1 MNDDT
6 IVSRLF
12 LHIILPTKGRAK
24 VLFQE
29 RREDLYREIWH
40 IHRNLGCR
48 LVCVG
53 GSEEHVHILVSFNPT
68 ISIDHYAEALKSGTT
83 EWIEANAV
91 FPQFAGW
98 HEDYAAFSVSE
109 EHCDLLAEYIM
120 ADGERHRTVPFLDE
134 FKQLLTEAG
143 IEFDEKQ
150 L

>member
-12 LHIILPTKGRAK
+12 LHIILTTKGREK

-29 RREDLYREIWH
+29 RREDRYREIWH

-48 LVCVG
+48 LICVS
-53 GSEEHVHILVSFNPT
+53 GSEEHIHILVGFKPT
-68 ISIDHYAEALKSGTT
+68 ISLDGYANAVKTGVAA
-83 EWIEANAV
+83 WIEAEAA

-109 EHCDLLAEYIM
+109 EDCEMVSDYIK

-134 FKQLLTEAG
+134 YKQLLTEAG
-143 IEFDEKQ
+143 IDFDENE

>member
-1 MNDDT
+1 MDDDT
-6 IVSRLF
+6 IISRLF
-12 LHIILPTKGRAK
+12 LHVILTTKGREK

-48 LVCVG
+48 LICVG
-53 GSEEHVHILVSFNPT
+53 GSEEHIHIFVGHKPT
-68 ISIDHYAEALKSGTT
+68 ISLDEYANAVMSGAAA
-83 EWIEANAV
+83 WIEAGAV

-98 HEDYAAFSVSE
+98 NEDYAAFSVSE
-109 EHCDLLAEYIM
+109 EHCDLISDYIK

-134 FKQLLTEAG
+134 YKQLLTDAG
-143 IEFDEKQ
+143 IEFDEDA

>member
-12 LHIILPTKGRAK
+12 LHVILVTQGREK

-29 RREDLYREIWH
+29 RQEDLFREIWH

-48 LVCVG
+48 LICVSG
-53 GSEEHVHILVSFNPT
+53 GEEHIHILVGFKPT
-68 ISIDHYAEALKSGTT
+68 ISVDGYVKAVQSGVAA
-83 EWIEANAV
+83 WIEAEAV

-98 HEDYAAFSVSE
+98 HEDYAAFSISE
-109 EHCDLLAEYIM
+109 EDSDAVAEYIK

-134 FKQLLTEAG
+134 YKQLLTEAG
-143 IEFDEKQ
+143 IGAARD
-150 L
+150 

>member
-12 LHIILPTKGRAK
+12 LHFILTTKGREK

-29 RREDLYREIWH
+29 RREDLFREIWH

-48 LVCVG
+48 LICVG
-53 GSEEHVHILVSFNPT
+53 GSEEHIHILVGFKPT
-68 ISIDHYAEALKSGTT
+68 ISFDGYAKAVQSAAAA
-83 EWIEANAV
+83 WIAAEAV

-98 HEDYAAFSVSE
+98 HEDYAAFSVS
-109 EHCDLLAEYIM
+109 AEDIDAVSDYIK

-134 FKQLLTEAG
+134 YKQLLTEAG
-143 IEFDEKQ
+143 IEFDENE

>member
-12 LHIILPTKGRAK
+12 FHVILTTKGREK

-48 LVCVG
+48 LICVS
-53 GSEEHVHILVSFNPT
+53 GSEEHIHILVAYKPT
-68 ISIDHYAEALKSGTT
+68 ISLDEYVNAVKSGAAAWTAA
-83 EWIEANAV
+83 EAV

-98 HEDYAAFSVSE
+98 YEDYAAFSVSE
-109 EHCDLLAEYIM
+109 EDCPMVSDFIK
-120 ADGERHRTVPFLDE
+120 ADGERHRTVSFLDE
-134 FKQLLTEAG
+134 YKQLLTEEG
-143 IEFDEKQ
+143 IEFDERE

>member
-1 MNDDT
+1 MDDDT
-6 IVSRLF
+6 IISRLF
-12 LHIILPTKGRAK
+12 LHVILTTKGREK

-48 LVCVG
+48 LICVG
-53 GSEEHVHILVSFNPT
+53 GGEEHIHILVAFKPT
-68 ISIDHYAEALKSGTT
+68 ISLDDYANAVKSGTAA
-83 EWIEANAV
+83 WIEAEAV

-98 HEDYAAFSVSE
+98 NEDYAAFGLAEEDCEAVSE
-109 EHCDLLAEYIM
+109 YIK

-134 FKQLLTEAG
+134 YKQLLTEAG
-143 IEFDEKQ
+143 IEFDEDE

>member
-12 LHIILPTKGRAK
+12 FHVILTTKGREK

-48 LVCVG
+48 LICVSG
-53 GSEEHVHILVSFNPT
+53 GEEHIHILVAYKPT
-68 ISIDHYAEALKSGTT
+68 ISLDEYVNAVKSGAAA
-83 EWIEANAV
+83 WIAAEAV

-109 EHCDLLAEYIM
+109 EDCPMVSDYIK
-120 ADGERHRTVPFLDE
+120 ADGERHRTVSFLDE
-134 FKQLLTEAG
+134 YKQLLTEEG
-143 IEFDEKQ
+143 IEFDERES
-150 L
+150 

>member
-1 MNDDT
+1 MDDDT

-12 LHIILPTKGRAK
+12 FHFILSTKGREK

-29 RREDLYREIWH
+29 RREDLYEEIWH

-48 LVCVG
+48 LICVS
-53 GSEEHVHILVSFNPT
+53 GSEEHIHILAGFKPT
-68 ISIDHYAEALKSGTT
+68 ISLNGYVDAVKSGTAA
-83 EWIEANAV
+83 WIEAEAV

-98 HEDYAAFSVSE
+98 HEDYAAFSLSE
-109 EHCDLLAEYIM
+109 EDCGVVSDYIK

-134 FKQLLTEAG
+134 YKQLLTEAG
-143 IEFDEKQ
+143 IEFNENE

>member
-12 LHIILPTKGRAK
+12 LHLILTTKGREK

-48 LVCVG
+48 LICVS
-53 GSEEHVHILVSFNPT
+53 GSEEHIHILVGFKPT
-68 ISIDHYAEALKSGTT
+68 ISFDEYAKAVQSAAAAWIAAEA
-83 EWIEANAV
+83 I

-109 EHCDLLAEYIM
+109 EDCDMVSDYIK

-134 FKQLLTEAG
+134 YKQLLTEQG
-143 IEFDEKQ
+143 IEFDERE

>member
-6 IVSRLF
+6 IVCRLF
-12 LHIILPTKGRAK
+12 FHIILTTKGQEK

-48 LVCVG
+48 LICVS
-53 GSEEHVHILVSFNPT
+53 GSEEHVHILVGYKPT
-68 ISIDHYAEALKSGTT
+68 ISLDGYLNAVKSGTT
-83 EWIEANAV
+83 AWIEAEAV
-91 FPQFAGW
+91 FPNFAGW
-98 HEDYAAFSVSE
+98 EEDYAAFSVSGQE
-109 EHCDLLAEYIM
+109 TKRVSEYIQ

-134 FKQLLTEAG
+134 YKQLLEEVG
-143 IEFDEKQ
+143 IELEPDE